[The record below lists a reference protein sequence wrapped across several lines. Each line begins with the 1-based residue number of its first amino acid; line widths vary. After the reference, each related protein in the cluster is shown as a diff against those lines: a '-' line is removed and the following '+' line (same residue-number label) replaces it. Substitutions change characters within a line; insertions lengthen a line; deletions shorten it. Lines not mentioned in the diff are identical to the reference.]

1 MSRKRWMFGVMMA
14 CASFGATCGEA
25 NSAQAAQ
32 SRFEGVWSAKWCD
45 ANAPQRDCGA
55 FEIVLVR
62 ERERLCGTHS
72 AATLGLSRIDEGDAA
87 SVIGVETGVEAGANS
102 DTASLVLTSSRNGAK
117 YLATAT
123 LRGDRLQWRMH
134 GMIAPGAGDEPTI
147 VPYEMTLRRDT
158 KQRARAALRARAI
171 DACRWPDDPARAV
184 AGPTTAP

>member
-72 AATLGLSRIDEGDAA
+72 AATLGLSRIDEGDPA
-87 SVIGVETGVEAGANS
+87 SVIGVETGAKS

-123 LRGDRLQWRMH
+123 LHGHRLQWRMH

-147 VPYEMTLRRDT
+147 VPYEMTLRRDA
-158 KQRARAALRARAI
+158 KQRARDALRAREI
-171 DACRWPDDPARAV
+171 DACRWPDDPTTPATT
-184 AGPTTAP
+184 PTAEPTAAP

>member
-1 MSRKRWMFGVMMA
+1 MSRQRWIFGAMLA
-14 CASFGATCGEA
+14 CASFGAMCGDA

-32 SRFEGVWSAKWCD
+32 SPFEGVWSAKWCD
-45 ANAPQRDCGA
+45 ANAPQRECGA

-87 SVIGVETGVEAGANS
+87 SVIGVETGAKS
-102 DTASLVLTSSRNGAK
+102 DAASLVLTSRRNGAK

-134 GMIAPGAGDEPTI
+134 GMIAPGLSDEPTI
-147 VPYEMTLRRDT
+147 VPYEMSLRRDAT
-158 KQRARAALRARAI
+158 QHPRDALRAREI
-171 DACRWPDDPARAV
+171 DACRWPDDP
-184 AGPTTAP
+184 TAPATAP